1 MLGELGINFG
11 MNVDAMRRPRPLA
24 PTTRRFLHLYWRVS
38 RGLTLGVRGLVFD
51 ASGRVFLIKHSYIAG
66 WHLPGGGVEAGESL
80 LAALTRELR
89 EEGNIELIG
98 PPELFGVYWNRRIAW
113 RDHVALYV
121 VRSFR
126 QSAPP
131 QPNRE
136 IIAHG
141 FFAIDAMPEDTS
153 RATRARIVEVLDGHA
168 AAEIW

>member
-1 MLGELGINFG
+1 MLGELGVNFG
-11 MNVDAMRRPRPLA
+11 MNGNVMRRPLPPA
-24 PTTRRFLHLYWRVS
+24 ARRFLHLYWRVS

-51 ASGRVFLIKHSYIAG
+51 ARGRVFLVKHSYIPG
-66 WHLPGGGVEAGESL
+66 WHLPGGGVEPGETL
-80 LAALTRELR
+80 VAALTRELR

-98 PPELFGVYWNRRIAW
+98 PPELFGVYWNRRNAW
-113 RDHVALYV
+113 RDHVTLYV

-126 QSAPP
+126 QTAPP

-141 FFAIDAMPEDTS
+141 FFAVDALPDDTS
-153 RATRARIVEVLDGHA
+153 RATRARIAEVLGGQA

>member
-11 MNVDAMRRPRPLA
+11 MNVDVMRRPRPLA